1 CAERRFGRM
10 VALRGGAIDSVTFEQ
25 ACAARGT
32 VDPAGEL
39 VRCARAIGIEL
50 GTEGLEPAPCA

>member
-1 CAERRFGRM
+1 M